1 MQMSRT
7 RPLAATSTRG
17 TTTRYVPADKH
28 HLETTFR
35 RSNPSVSLCPQ
46 LMWRNGFEAGDKR
59 KPTTDLFQQYWLDV
73 YCPAIFTLL
82 YGKEGW
88 AEIRSQ
94 TVKFK

>member
-1 MQMSRT
+1 MSRT

-17 TTTRYVPADKH
+17 TTTRYVPADEH

-35 RSNPSVSLCPQ
+35 PNPSVSLCPQ